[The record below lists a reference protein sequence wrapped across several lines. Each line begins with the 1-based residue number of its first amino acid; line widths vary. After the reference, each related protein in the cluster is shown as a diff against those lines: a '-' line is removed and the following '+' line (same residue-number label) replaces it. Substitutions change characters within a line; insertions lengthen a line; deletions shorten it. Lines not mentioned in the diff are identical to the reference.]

1 MSSRHRGFVQKRTTW
16 LFVVFTLLYLA
27 VAARLAYVQVL
38 DKDHYVK
45 WATEIRARER
55 SKTAE
60 RGCIYDRNGRLL
72 AVNMETASVFANLKD
87 VENPEKTAVQVASL
101 MGEDARTIEEKLS
114 GKRSFVWLGR
124 QVDPEIGDAIW
135 KRRDELRGVG
145 MQRDTKRVYPAGIL
159 AAQIL
164 GFTNIDNHGV
174 EGLEHVQ
181 DKFLRGVDGLY
192 RAEIDGDGRVIPETR
207 NVVREAED
215 GKDVYLTIDTTIQHI
230 TEQALGAMAKT
241 YKPQSACAVVLD
253 PETGEILALAN
264 YPFYDANNAR
274 NTKSSLWRNRAVAD
288 LYEPGSTLKVVTVA
302 AGLNEGLK
310 PGQVVCGCKGVEQ
323 IPGGRVRCS
332 LHHPYMSGHG
342 SVDLDMIIRHS
353 CNIGAA
359 HVAFD
364 IGGDKL
370 YSYLKGFGLL
380 DKVDAGFG
388 CEAVGIIAPPDKW
401 RTIRLANIGFG
412 QGINVTPLQ
421 MAAVYAT
428 IANGGEYVK
437 PHIIKEIRNSDGSVY
452 KSYSRK
458 PLRRVISE
466 EAAADLAK
474 MLMSCVDDGTGKT
487 AGIDGRTVGG
497 KTGSAQVAK
506 TNGRG
511 YDPGAFIASFMGFA
525 PAKDPRLVIAVV
537 VNRPQG
543 SHWGATVAAP
553 VFREIGEKALWYL
566 RVPADAPSKK
576 DKETQK
582 KKEQRQQQDGDQKR
596 LV

>member
-1 MSSRHRGFVQKRTTW
+1 MSSRHRGFVQKRTTC

-27 VAARLAYVQVL
+27 VAARLAYVQVV
-38 DKDHYVK
+38 DKHHYVK

-55 SKTAE
+55 SIPAA

-72 AVNMETASVFANLKD
+72 AVNVETASVFANLKYVRD
-87 VENPEKTAVQVASL
+87 PSKTAVQVASL
-101 MGEDARTIEEKLS
+101 MGEDARTIEEKLN
-114 GKRSFVWLGR
+114 GGRSFVWLGR
-124 QVDPEIGDAIW
+124 QVDPDIGEAIW
-135 KRRDELRGVG
+135 TRRSELRGVG
-145 MQRDTKRVYPAGIL
+145 MQRDTKRVYPAGAL

-164 GFTNIDNHGV
+164 GFTSIDNHGV

-181 DKFLRGVDGLY
+181 DKLLRGVDGMY

-207 NVVREAED
+207 NDIQEPEN

-230 TEQALGAMAKT
+230 TEQALGAMAQK
-241 YKPQSACAVVLD
+241 YKPQGACAVVLD
-253 PETGEILALAN
+253 PRTGEILALAN
-264 YPFYDANNAR
+264 YPFYDANKAR
-274 NTKSSLWRNRAVAD
+274 NTKSTLWRNRAVAD
-288 LYEPGSTLKVVTVA
+288 LYEPGSTLKVVTIA
-302 AGLNEGLK
+302 AGLNEGISPNRIVANCTGLDK
-310 PGQVVCGCKGVEQ
+310 
-323 IPGGRVRCS
+323 IPGGRVKCS
-332 LHHPYMSGHG
+332 LHHPYENGHG
-342 SVDLDMIIRHS
+342 AVDMGMIIRQS

-380 DKVDAGFG
+380 DKTDAGFG
-388 CEAVGIIAPPDKW
+388 CEAVSIIAPPDRW

-421 MAAVYAT
+421 MAGVYAT
-428 IANGGEYVK
+428 VANGGEYVK
-437 PHIIKEIRNSDGSVY
+437 PHIIREVRNSDGSVY
-452 KSYSRK
+452 KSFSRK
-458 PLRRVISE
+458 PIRRVISE
-466 EAAADLAK
+466 DTAAELAK

-487 AGIDGRTVGG
+487 AQIDGRTVGG

-506 TNGRG
+506 ANGKG
-511 YDPGAFIASFMGFA
+511 YDPGVFVASFMGFA
-525 PAKDPRLVIAVV
+525 PAKAPRLVIAIV

-543 SHWGATVAAP
+543 SHWGSSVAAP
-553 VFREIGEKALWYL
+553 VFHEIGEKALWYL

-576 DKETQK
+576 DKEKQK
-582 KKEQRQQQDGDQKR
+582 KQDGDQKR